1 MNTHS
6 TTMKV
11 LLSLAA
17 LIFCASAMD
26 QVTFLEPNAA
36 YSQDDEKKMPSE
48 ELGGLD
54 DSADE
59 DLILVPVKFSE
70 GAPIE
75 DASNIADADKFTISK
90 KAAFM
95 AVLVKEM
102 FEGDQAETDI
112 LLNSERVDAP
122 TLELIAEYLQHH
134 NGKEQAEIAKPIR
147 DTNMEKIVQDP
158 FDAEFINKQTKKV
171 VFKIILG
178 ANYLDCKSL
187 LHLGCAKI
195 ATLIKGKSPEEIKKI
210 LGTDDKVTSRRLMD
224 LMGL

>member
-1 MNTHS
+1 M
-6 TTMKV
+6 
-11 LLSLAA
+11 
-17 LIFCASAMD
+17 
-26 QVTFLEPNAA
+26 
-36 YSQDDEKKMPSE
+36 
-48 ELGGLD
+48 G
-54 DSADE
+54 
-59 DLILVPVKFSE
+59 VPVKFSE
-70 GAPIE
+70 GAPIQ
-75 DASNIADADKFTISK
+75 DASKVADADKFTISK

-95 AVLVKEM
+95 ADLLKTM
-102 FEGDQAETDI
+102 YEGDQAETEI

-210 LGTDDKVTSRRLMD
+210 LGADDDASQDEKRDARRLMEMFN
-224 LMGL
+224 L